1 MHYGDALSSSFQ
13 SILSHKLRS
22 FLTLLGII
30 IGVMAVVTMFSSVYA
45 IQALIQKNM
54 EGLGWNYSL
63 IITPTTVRQE
73 RQTNRFM
80 QFRRTPQ
87 SIANLNYGDYLAIR
101 DNIQYRSIYG
111 MLELPSME
119 KINNKDIQ
127 VRIRATN
134 PQFFITKSYPIGRGR
149 YFSDHEE
156 QNSIPVAVLGH
167 HFAREHFGDADPVD
181 RMINLGAH
189 RFRIIGVLA
198 GDALNETTGMNFNAW
213 ERDEDLRAVYIPLR
227 YGTQYLSPLKVV
239 NYIYVQAHTER
250 DYEILKTEVRQLML
264 ARHNMYPNFSF
275 QDIGSFLL
283 RINEEID
290 NYMRKWNLTLSAIAS
305 ISLIVGGIGLF
316 STLLISIQERM
327 LEIGVRKSIGAT
339 EKDIFVYFI
348 FEALALALIGAFL
361 GIAFAWLALSALSNA
376 IKVPLYL
383 PLEGV
388 TLGILF
394 SCAVG
399 FVSGLY
405 PALKA
410 SRIDPVQAIYY
421 AE

>member
-1 MHYGDALSSSFQ
+1 MHYGDALNSSFQ

-63 IITPTTVRQE
+63 IITPAIVQQE

-87 SIANLNYGDYLAIR
+87 SVANLNYDDYLAIR
-101 DNIQYRSIYG
+101 DNIHYRSIYG
-111 MLELPSME
+111 MLELSSME

-134 PQFFITKSYPIGRGR
+134 PQFFITQSYPIGRGR

-156 QNSIPVAVLGH
+156 QNSMPVAVLGH

-181 RMINLGAH
+181 RMINLGTH

-198 GDALNETTGMNFNAW
+198 GDALNETVGMNFNAW

-239 NYIYVQAHTER
+239 NYIYVQAQTET
-250 DYEILKTEVRQLML
+250 DYDILKTEVRQLML

-361 GIAFAWLALSALSNA
+361 GIAFAWLALSALSTA
-376 IKVPLYL
+376 IKIPLYL
-383 PLEGV
+383 PYEGV

-410 SRIDPVQAIYY
+410 SRIDPIQAIYY